1 MLSMYGN
8 SEDFKE
14 YDKALQNIQE
24 RCFALEAKNKA
35 LVERLSEDGLHD
47 AHCPKKHSNGAKC
60 ICGLDEL
67 LKEV

>member
-35 LVERLSEDGLHD
+35 LVHVLKKCSNTTHIDYALHMT
-47 AHCPKKHSNGAKC
+47 
-60 ICGLDEL
+60 IREV